1 MSGSEFYAERT
12 VVPAARPCVTG
23 RAESSAAIDLRP
35 RLRDAGGGRGVRRCR
50 EHGVGGSACGLGTGM
65 GLGLWSE
72 TATAGPAFQ
81 ITLAE

>member
-72 TATAGPAFQ
+72 TATAGLAFQ